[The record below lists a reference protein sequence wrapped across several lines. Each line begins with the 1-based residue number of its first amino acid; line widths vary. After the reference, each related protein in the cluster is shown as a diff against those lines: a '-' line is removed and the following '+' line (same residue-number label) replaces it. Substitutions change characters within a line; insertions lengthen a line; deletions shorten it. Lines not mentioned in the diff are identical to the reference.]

1 MMLEK
6 FKSYMLTKL
15 FTEWVSQEFDVE
27 TLEMSKLMIQQRQD
41 VINQSIDNANRI
53 EVIGFRKS

>member
-1 MMLEK
+1 MLDK

>member
-1 MMLEK
+1 MLEK
-6 FKSYMLTKL
+6 FKSYILTKL

>member
-1 MMLEK
+1 MLEK